1 VWREAL
7 GQLAPRRAG
16 LGQARAFQGVV
27 VLALLVAGIVG
38 SSLAI
43 GSTSST
49 STTFESGIE
58 PFTNIECP
66 HPSTQLARVTSPV
79 REGTY
84 AERISET
91 GSDVWSNGTVRCLL
105 ANYNSGETTGNDY
118 YYHLSIFIPTGGL
131 SQNLIWELHH
141 PASLYNISPGCSVAP
156 HALVSDGTQLLYRL
170 FAGNC
175 LGADYALHTSYAIPG
190 LNPQPRNVWID
201 FVIHVRFA
209 ESSTGVVQVWY
220 RTGSNPWP
228 SSPQLNKT
236 GVPTMPYS
244 TTLGIHN
251 VALWWAAGLYPG
263 YSGYNRSDTIYLD
276 DYRRETS
283 LSAAEGGSAP
293 APAPAPP
300 PAPTGTSSFSVAS
313 NLVDG
318 QHFAATTKSAVW
330 TATASGGTVS
340 YIEFWVDGVHRWTEK
355 SSPYQYNGDPSGL
368 LDVSA
373 LSTGTHS
380 LAVKA
385 FASDGRSATKTITI
399 TRDAPTSAPPPPPAP
414 TSTSSFSVSTNLVDG
429 QHFATTTKSATW
441 TATASVTV
449 ASVEFWVDGVRRWT
463 EKSPPYQYN
472 GDPSGLLDLSALST
486 GNHSLVVKA
495 FTSDG
500 RLGSKTIT
508 IGIG

>member
-1 VWREAL
+1 
-7 GQLAPRRAG
+7 
-16 LGQARAFQGVV
+16 
-27 VLALLVAGIVG
+27 
-38 SSLAI
+38 
-43 GSTSST
+43 
-49 STTFESGIE
+49 
-58 PFTNIECP
+58 
-66 HPSTQLARVTSPV
+66 
-79 REGTY
+79 
-84 AERISET
+84 
-91 GSDVWSNGTVRCLL
+91 
-105 ANYNSGETTGNDY
+105 
-118 YYHLSIFIPTGGL
+118 
-131 SQNLIWELHH
+131 
-141 PASLYNISPGCSVAP
+141 
-156 HALVSDGTQLLYRL
+156 
-170 FAGNC
+170 
-175 LGADYALHTSYAIPG
+175 
-190 LNPQPRNVWID
+190 
-201 FVIHVRFA
+201 
-209 ESSTGVVQVWY
+209 
-220 RTGSNPWP
+220 
-228 SSPQLNKT
+228 
-236 GVPTMPYS
+236 
-244 TTLGIHN
+244 
-251 VALWWAAGLYPG
+251 
-263 YSGYNRSDTIYLD
+263 
-276 DYRRETS
+276 
-283 LSAAEGGSAP
+283 
-293 APAPAPP
+293 
-300 PAPTGTSSFSVAS
+300 
-313 NLVDG
+313 
-318 QHFAATTKSAVW
+318 
-330 TATASGGTVS
+330 VS